1 MSQTELLMKEIASLP
16 PQYVGEVIDFV
27 GYLKHK
33 AVQTEG
39 ICPLCAEYTDPETG
53 ELRFNEETLAA
64 MREGDAI
71 LNGEIPAKRFNSFK
85 EMLTD
90 LDAGDE

>member
-1 MSQTELLMKEIASLP
+1 MSQTELLMKEIEGLP
-16 PQYVGEVIDFV
+16 AGYISEVIDFV

-33 AVQTEG
+33 AAQTENK
-39 ICPLCAEYTDPETG
+39 CPLCAEYTDPETG

-71 LNGEIPAKRFNSFK
+71 LNGEIPAKRFNSLE
-85 EMLTD
+85 EMLAD